1 MTDTTAA
8 GTPAPPAKR
17 SLFTFADS
25 PQFGAFVI
33 SIVITVAFIAVLG
46 YAMVYGIKDNQ
57 TLSILTGTLVSS
69 FTAVVQ
75 YWIGSSQSS
84 KSKDAVIASQ
94 AGAKP

>member
-1 MTDTTAA
+1 MTDTTVA

-33 SIVITVAFIAVLG
+33 SIVIVAAFVAVLT
-46 YAMVYGIKDNQ
+46 YAMIYGIKDNQ
-57 TLSILTGTLVSS
+57 TLSLLTGSLINAFGT
-69 FTAVVQ
+69 VVA
-75 YWIGSSQSS
+75 YWIGSSSS
-84 KSKDAVIASQ
+84 SRSKDAVIASQ